1 MKMSTK
7 KKIATIVITTVAL
20 TAGSVGV
27 STASTKSTR
36 ISITNPGANSVK
48 GPRGIDLAATLSAL
62 VTKGT
67 ITQAQADV
75 IIAAADAAKVAADA
89 ARTAA
94 RAAAELAKPMRA
106 EKAAELALISAT
118 IGVDSATIKSR
129 LAAGETLAT
138 IAGAKKDALIA
149 ALVAD
154 ETKRI
159 DAAVTAGKLTAAQA
173 TFLKD
178 RLVAHVTKE
187 VNEVRTAGSKGGFKG
202 GFGHKG
208 KGDFEKAPRMPAPK
222 ATTAAIA

>member
-1 MKMSTK
+1 MRMSTK
-7 KKIATIVITTVAL
+7 RKIATIVITTVAL

-36 ISITNPGANSVK
+36 IAISNPGANSVK

-67 ITQAQADV
+67 ITQAQADA
-75 IIAAADAAKVAADA
+75 ITAAAN
-89 ARTAA
+89 AA
-94 RAAAELAKPMRA
+94 RAAVQALKPAKLEKPTKA
-106 EKAAELALISAT
+106 EKDARLALISTT
-118 IGVDSATIKSR
+118 IGVDTATIKSR

-138 IAGAKKDALIA
+138 IAGTKKDALIA

-178 RLVAHVTKE
+178 RLVAHVTEE
-187 VNEVRTAGSKGGFKG
+187 VNEVRTAGPKGGFKG